1 MKRQQAGL
9 TLIEL
14 LVSLVLSSMLLL
26 GLMQTFDANKRSNNL
41 QVAFARV
48 QETGRMATEIIAR
61 DVRMADYWGCQ
72 SGTGNINSLLD
83 TTDPDYV
90 ADDYDWLTRDAVTI
104 DNDVAGGTTVGTLAV
119 VAGTDVLTVTT
130 SLDSCGGAGRMASM
144 NAANLKVS
152 DTCALTQGD
161 VVVVTNCSAGEMFTV
176 TNFNGCGGGKC
187 TLVHNSGSVVAVGS
201 VENRSHVFSSTYGA
215 DARVLT
221 PVKKTYFIAEDSN
234 GIPSLYLKENSA
246 AAVQMVAGIED
257 MQLTV
262 GEDTDADQQVNILTT
277 ATAGVNM
284 DNVLSIKIQL
294 QVRGEQFVNS
304 SDSDGLLRKTFSAT
318 STIRNRVI

>member
-14 LVSLVLSSMLLL
+14 MVSLLLSSMLLL

-48 QETGRMATEIIAR
+48 QETGRMATELIAR

-90 ADDYDWLTRDAVTI
+90 AADYDWLTRDAVTI
-104 DNDVAGGTTVGTLAV
+104 DNDVAAGTTVGTLTV
-119 VAGTDVLTVTT
+119 VTGTDVLTITT
-130 SLDSCGGAGRMASM
+130 SSDSCSGAGRMASM

-152 DTCALTQGD
+152 DTCALEIGQ

-176 TNFNGCGGGKC
+176 TNFNACSSGRC
-187 TLVHNSGSVVAVGS
+187 TLVHHSGSVGVPGS
-201 VENRSHVFSSTYGA
+201 VENAYHAFSSSYGA

-221 PVKKTYFIAEDSN
+221 PVKKTYFIAEDGN
-234 GIPSLYLKENSA
+234 GIPSLYLKENTN
-246 AAVQMVAGIED
+246 AAVQLVAGIED
-257 MQLTV
+257 MLLTV